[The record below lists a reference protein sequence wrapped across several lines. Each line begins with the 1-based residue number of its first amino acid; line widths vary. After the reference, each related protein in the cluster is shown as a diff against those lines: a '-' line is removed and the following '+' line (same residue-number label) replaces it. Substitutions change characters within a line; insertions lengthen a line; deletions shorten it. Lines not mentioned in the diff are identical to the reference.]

1 MQKILLVE
9 DEESIKDLYKRQ
21 LILAGFSV
29 ETASTGQEGLA
40 LIQKNKYDLL
50 LLDIMLPDVN
60 GVEILRRARK
70 EQGINKD
77 TVTIFLT
84 NLGQEDVV
92 REGLMQGAT
101 AYLIKAQYTPDQIVA
116 EVKNFLNQASLK
128 PSQAQD

>member
-9 DEESIKDLYKRQ
+9 DDESIRDLYKRQ
-21 LILAGFSV
+21 LALAGFSV

-40 LIQKNKYDLL
+40 LAQKNKYDLL
-50 LLDIMLPDVN
+50 ILDIMLPDVN
-60 GVEILRRARK
+60 GVEILKRIRK
-70 EQGINKD
+70 EQGVNKD

-92 REGLMQGAT
+92 REGLMQGAI

-116 EVKNFLNQASLK
+116 EVKNFLSQASLK
-128 PSQAQD
+128 PSQP